1 MRIKYDLVIIG
12 GTKQAFFSAEYAV
25 KLGARVALVI
35 DDNDFLSKYQKNI
48 SLSFREFKNELL
60 LLDNQINY
68 QDFIAEQ
75 KKIIL
80 NKSIPNLEFLG
91 VDIIFSK
98 CKFSQEKELILL
110 TDRDTLKSASYLLA
124 MTGEQL
130 FYKEKEANKNDEFLT
145 INELLFTKNWE
156 NLPEDITII
165 GNDIT
170 AVYLVNKLQQFN
182 KKITLICPSQQI
194 LPSED
199 EDISYQWQLFLES
212 KGIKIYL
219 NSNDTALGI
228 EMELLDRA
236 TSDDNLKTQRVT
248 TFDDDLK
255 TQRVTTSDD
264 NLKTQRVTT
273 LTENRSKE
281 DNIGLSNLG
290 IKNHQGKIKVNSK
303 LQTKHPKIYGCG
315 DLLGGYALES
325 LTEYEAKIAVNNG
338 LFFPH
343 QEINY
348 SNIPYSLKTNPPI
361 YRLGYTEKQA
371 RFLLSE
377 RIKVFKVF
385 CLLKS
390 PQNWQQEVTFLKI
403 ILDKDNEILGFHSF
417 GFGVEELITAITF
430 IKKHNLNLNYLFKMS
445 FANLDT
451 QQLMT
456 EIDKSWKKENQRQH
470 QIILDLAETFFI
482 WKRS

>member
-1 MRIKYDLVIIG
+1 MKRKYDLVIIG

-25 KLGARVALVI
+25 KLGARVALI
-35 DDNDFLSKYQKNI
+35 IDNDYFLSKYQKNI
-48 SLSFREFKNELL
+48 SLSSIMKEQCSIEFKNELL

-68 QDFIAEQ
+68 QDLIAEK
-75 KKIIL
+75 KKILL
-80 NKSIPNLEFLG
+80 NKYIPNLELLG

-98 CKFSQEKELILL
+98 CKFSQEKKLTLL
-110 TDRDTLKSASYLLA
+110 TDRETINSSSYLLA
-124 MTGEQL
+124 MTAEQL
-130 FYKEKEANKNDEFLT
+130 FYKEKKANKNNHILT

-156 NLPEDITII
+156 SLPENLTII
-165 GNDIT
+165 GDDIT
-170 AVYLVNKLQQFN
+170 AVYLVNKLQQLN

-199 EDISYQWQLFLES
+199 EDISYQLQLFLES

-219 NSNDTALGI
+219 NTNDTGFDRKVG
-228 EMELLDRA
+228 LLDQA
-236 TSDDNLKTQRVT
+236 TS
-248 TFDDDLK
+248 DDDLK

-264 NLKTQRVTT
+264 DLKTLRVTT
-273 LTENRSKE
+273 LTENVWRG

-325 LTEYEAKIAVNNG
+325 LTEYEAKIAVNNA

-361 YRLGYTEKQA
+361 YRLAYTEKQA

-377 RIKVFKVF
+377 KTKVFKVF

-390 PQNWQQEVTFLKI
+390 PQNWQQEITFLKI
-403 ILDKDNEILGFHSF
+403 ILNKNNEILGFHSF

-430 IKKHNLNLNYLFKMS
+430 IKKHNLNLNYLFNIN
-445 FANLDT
+445 FANLHT
-451 QQLMT
+451 QQLMA

>member
-35 DDNDFLSKYQKNI
+35 DDNDFLSKYQENI

-68 QDFIAEQ
+68 QDFIVEQ

-80 NKSIPNLEFLG
+80 NKIIPNLQLLG

-110 TDRDTLKSASYLLA
+110 TNRDTLKSASYLLA
-124 MTGEQL
+124 MTEEQL
-130 FYKEKEANKNDEFLT
+130 FYKEKEANKNDKILT

-236 TSDDNLKTQRVT
+236 TSDDNLKTLQ
-248 TFDDDLK
+248 
-255 TQRVTTSDD
+255 
-264 NLKTQRVTT
+264 VTT
-273 LTENRSKE
+273 LAENRSKE

-430 IKKHNLNLNYLFKMS
+430 IKKHNLNLNYLFNMS
-445 FANLDT
+445 FANLHT

>member
-1 MRIKYDLVIIG
+1 MKIKYDLIIIG

-25 KLGARVALVI
+25 KLGARVALI
-35 DDNDFLSKYQKNI
+35 IHNNYSFSKYQDDI
-48 SLSFREFKNELL
+48 SLSSLQSRNELL
-60 LLDNQINY
+60 LLDNHISY
-68 QDFIAEQ
+68 QDFIIA
-75 KKIIL
+75 KNNNNLTKNIC
-80 NKSIPNLEFLG
+80 NLELLG

-110 TDRDTLKSASYLLA
+110 TDRDSLISGSYLLA
-124 MTGEQL
+124 MTSEQL
-130 FYKEKEANKNDEFLT
+130 LSTEKEANKNEQILT
-145 INELLFTKNWE
+145 INQLLFTKNWS
-156 NLPEDITII
+156 NLPENITII
-165 GNDIT
+165 GDDID
-170 AVYLVNKLQQFN
+170 AVYLVNKLQQLN
-182 KKITLICPSQQI
+182 KKIILICPSQQI

-219 NSNDTALGI
+219 NTNDTGCL
-228 EMELLDRA
+228 
-236 TSDDNLKTQRVT
+236 SDDNLSTLRI
-248 TFDDDLK
+248 
-255 TQRVTTSDD
+255 
-264 NLKTQRVTT
+264 TT
-273 LTENRSKE
+273 LRENRSKE

-290 IKNHQGKIKVNSK
+290 IKNYQGTIKVNSK
-303 LQTKHPKIYGCG
+303 LQTKHRKIYGCG
-315 DLLGGYALES
+315 DLLGGYSLES

-338 LFFPH
+338 LFFPY

-348 SNIPYSLKTNPPI
+348 SNIPYSLNTNPPI

-371 RFLLSE
+371 KFLLSE
-377 RIKVFKVF
+377 RIKILKIF
-385 CLLKS
+385 CLLNS

-430 IKKHNLNLNYLFKMS
+430 IKRSNLTLNYLFKMS
-445 FANLDT
+445 FTNILT
-451 QQLMT
+451 QKLIA
-456 EIDKSWKKENQRQH
+456 EIDKYWKKENERQH